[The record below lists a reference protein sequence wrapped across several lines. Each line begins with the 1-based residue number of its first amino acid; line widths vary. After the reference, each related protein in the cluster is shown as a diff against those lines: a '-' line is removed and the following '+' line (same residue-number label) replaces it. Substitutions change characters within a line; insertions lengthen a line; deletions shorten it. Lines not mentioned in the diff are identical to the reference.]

1 MAVDVA
7 LNESCRLITGC
18 LKNAPVEQLYI
29 LSGIAPPSIRRST
42 QADWERTKIASDPR
56 YPMYGI
62 TPQLS
67 RLKSRKSFMNHTKA
81 ILSTHPET
89 ERTTRWRKEISSTS
103 SWVPNESLPPG
114 HNETWPVW
122 RTLNRF
128 RTGIGRTKDN
138 LIKWGLLDSA
148 DTLCLCGKEQTA
160 THHKM
165 HS

>member
-1 MAVDVA
+1 
-7 LNESCRLITGC
+7 
-18 LKNAPVEQLYI
+18 
-29 LSGIAPPSIRRST
+29 
-42 QADWERTKIASDPR
+42 
-56 YPMYGI
+56 
-62 TPQLS
+62 
-67 RLKSRKSFMNHTKA
+67 MNHTKA

-148 DTLCLCGKEQTA
+148 DTLCLCGEEQTMLHIIKCTA
-160 THHKM
+160 CSQTCTPEDIQKGTNQGINVARIWAETI
-165 HS
+165 